1 MIDSVEFLRTSA
13 PFLTAGRTLR
23 ALFQSRGGLRKVQ
36 SQPGGPGN
44 RGGAGLNP
52 GGPARPLRGRARAGS
67 AQGSQGT
74 RESGAEEPGEP
85 EPEGRPSPGAR
96 EPTTVSA
103 PGRRA
108 QFPRARALPGCRG
121 TTRSRGLGD
130 AGGGRRTARAA
141 GRLSHRPP
149 PPAAGSRPR
158 PRRVRSAGARD
169 SGRRPARALPTDSGV
184 GDGGAQRRPPCLAV
198 PRSTA
203 SRGRLAH
210 AVKLHF
216 FVTRVLNRPQ
226 VFWLRCPLSPSLTAV
241 PLFLSH
247 SWL

>member
-1 MIDSVEFLRTSA
+1 M
-13 PFLTAGRTLR
+13 
-23 ALFQSRGGLRKVQ
+23 Q

-103 PGRRA
+103 LGRRA
-108 QFPRARALPGCRG
+108 QFPQGAGAQRDPEGWGRWRRAPYSQGCG
-121 TTRSRGLGD
+121 ETFTQAS
-130 AGGGRRTARAA
+130 ATAPA
-141 GRLSHRPP
+141 P

-169 SGRRPARALPTDSGV
+169 SGKRPARALPTDSGV
-184 GDGGAQRRPPCLAV
+184 GDGGAQRRPPCLAICF
-198 PRSTA
+198 S
-203 SRGRLAH
+203 S
-210 AVKLHF
+210 
-216 FVTRVLNRPQ
+216 VTIIRV
-226 VFWLRCPLSPSLTAV
+226 
-241 PLFLSH
+241 
-247 SWL
+247 